1 MPALHVS
8 AAERLQSLYTPLF
21 ATVPDMEAVMAILPL
36 IFRLIISFA
45 AAWIVRN
52 MPARQLSSLAILT
65 CHVDIHHSPK
75 VRLLKVHRGA
85 HELYARRSKEAG
97 DRHLLALLVVL
108 FVCCADDLLDRL
120 GIRDIQ
126 LAIDDL

>member
-1 MPALHVS
+1 M
-8 AAERLQSLYTPLF
+8 
-21 ATVPDMEAVMAILPL
+21 DAVMAILPL

-52 MPARQLSSLAILT
+52 MPARQLSSLATLT
-65 CHVDIHHSPK
+65 SHVDIHDAPK
-75 VRLLKVHRGA
+75 VRLLKVHRGT

-97 DRHLLALLVVL
+97 YRHFLPLLVILLVY
-108 FVCCADDLLDRL
+108 CADDLLDRL
-120 GIRDIQ
+120 GIRDVQ